1 MAVIVRPLHK
11 LYSRVLMCTRN
22 RDTPALPN
30 SAYILVYHNTM
41 YVCSNSY
48 AGKYFIYETHNF
60 AAVVHLQ
67 LANTHL

>member
-1 MAVIVRPLHK
+1 MAVIIWPLHK

-30 SAYILVYHNTM
+30 SMYI
-41 YVCSNSY
+41 CGNSF
-48 AGKYFIYETHNF
+48 AGKYFIYKTHNF